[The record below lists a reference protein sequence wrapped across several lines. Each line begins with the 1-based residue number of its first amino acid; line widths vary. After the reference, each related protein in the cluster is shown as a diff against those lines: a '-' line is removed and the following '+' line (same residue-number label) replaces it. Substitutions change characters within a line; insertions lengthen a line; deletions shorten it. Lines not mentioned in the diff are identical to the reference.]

1 MFDIIKKQN
10 GETFAKAIR
19 NYDNGIFDI
28 PNLDKI
34 VKYAGRRAEP
44 IMAYLVSLKGVSIE
58 EMSVHRN
65 PIDLLDK
72 AGYKAWY
79 VNDVDTPEKSAE
91 DCERDQNA
99 IAGYFR
105 SAEAAEHGYTG
116 GHPRT
121 NVGSSEH
128 GELICTIYT
137 NLGSAHKQRFK
148 DYYIINAVKKEAYGD
163 DKLPEEQWH
172 IKPSDNPEREDEYG
186 TSVISIQI
194 LKTGGFISIK
204 NRYNH
209 TVANPDN
216 TFNSN
221 PDAIIY
227 GLSDALKHHFNVDYS
242 SQLSQIPRGYVLF
255 GNQIFKYVREREDV
269 YFGFDSAY
277 VKNGIIYDLDK
288 STEFLV
294 PAVSAILNTKKCEFQ
309 FLTDDARA
317 NKESQEVADF
327 VKGKKVQIVTN
338 KQDNTQ
344 DIYIDNKL
352 FMKQDVNTKDI
363 PFIHAGSVG
372 VSIEDYN
379 PKGDFDLSDAANIY
393 MRYVN
398 VSDAKI
404 KYNSNAKDV
413 DMSYISGLSGIIDFS
428 GVKELDIFKSDL
440 SHIDDIKFNSSAEF
454 IGIAGEY
461 LPSGDVSKISIQN
474 ADFSNVKK
482 LNLRRMDISGVNTKF
497 NPNAQQII
505 LESVKGLS
513 GYLDFGN
520 VKSLR
525 IETYEP
531 NGIDNIKG
539 INLPPESC
547 YIITGELS
555 KHVKV
560 LQQKFNKRKNLQKV
574 TKNLKM
580 AVAKSKISKPKQ
592 PLKVLKRVNTKAD

>member
-34 VKYAGRRAEP
+34 VKYAGRQAEP
-44 IMAYLVSLKGVSIE
+44 IMAYLVSLKGGSIE

-72 AGYKAWY
+72 AGYRAWY
-79 VNDVDTPEKSAE
+79 VNDVDTPEKSVE

-148 DYYIINAVKKEAYGD
+148 DYYIINAVKKEVDGD
-163 DKLPEEQWH
+163 DKKPEEQWN

-194 LKTGGFISIK
+194 LKSGGFISIK

-209 TVANPDN
+209 TVHNPDN

-227 GLSDALKHHFNVDYS
+227 GLSDALKHHFNVDFS
-242 SQLSQIPRGYVLF
+242 SQMTQLPRGYTLF
-255 GNQIFKYVREREDV
+255 NDQIFKYVREIEDV
-269 YFGFDSAY
+269 YFGVDSAY
-277 VKNGIIYDLDK
+277 VKNGVIHDLDK
-288 STEFLV
+288 STEFLI
-294 PAVSAILNTKKCEFQ
+294 PGIPAILNTKKCEFQ
-309 FLTDDARA
+309 FLTDDVR
-317 NKESQEVADF
+317 KDKDTQKVADYI
-327 VKGKKVQIVTN
+327 KGKKVQIVTN
-338 KQDNTQ
+338 KQDNTH
-344 DIYIDNKL
+344 DIYINNEL
-352 FMKQDVNTKDI
+352 FIKQVIDTKDV
-363 PFIHAGSVG
+363 PFLNAGSLIAL
-372 VSIEDYN
+372 IEDIS
-379 PKGDFDLSDAANIY
+379 PKGSFDFSDASEINL
-393 MRYVN
+393 RRTD

-404 KYNSNAKDV
+404 KYNSNAENITISLV
-413 DMSYISGLSGIIDFS
+413 SGLSGTLDFS
-428 GVKELDIFKSDL
+428 GVKELNIHRSNL
-440 SHIDDIKFNSSAEF
+440 SHIDDIKFNPNAEDIEIKCDAF
-454 IGIAGEY
+454 PDGNA
-461 LPSGDVSKISIQN
+461 PKVSLQH
-474 ADFSNVKK
+474 ADFSNVKT
-482 LNLRRMDISGVNTKF
+482 LFLRDIDVSGADIKF

-525 IETYEP
+525 IEW
-531 NGIDNIKG
+531 GSGFDNVKG
-539 INLPPESC
+539 INLPPKENC
-547 YIITGELS
+547 YISGLS
-555 KHVKV
+555 EERIKV
-560 LQQKFNKRKNLQKV
+560 LQQSFNKRKNLQKV

-592 PLKVLKRVNTKAD
+592 PLKVLKKANTKAD